1 MAKLNVKDTCIGC
14 GMCVSQNEDL
24 FEWNDEGLSSAK
36 KVELTEEEANQAKEI
51 APMCPVDAIEVIEE
65 DTEA

>member
-1 MAKLNVKDTCIGC
+1 MACLNVKDTCIGC

-24 FEWNDEGLSSAK
+24 FKFNDEGLSEAN

-51 APMCPVDAIEVIEE
+51 ASMCPVDAIEVSE
-65 DTEA
+65 DAE